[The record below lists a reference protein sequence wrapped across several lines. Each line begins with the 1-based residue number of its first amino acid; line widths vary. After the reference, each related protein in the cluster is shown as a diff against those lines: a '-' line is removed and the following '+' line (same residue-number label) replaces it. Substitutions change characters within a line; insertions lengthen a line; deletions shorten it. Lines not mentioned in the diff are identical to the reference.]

1 LQLQYT
7 SNILNLVN
15 YLKKSPQTV
24 LEIYGHTDMVGNDQ
38 TQVTLSD
45 KRAIEVKNYFIKN
58 GIDQN
63 RLAVKGFGKS
73 RPVWKNEDAAWKAH
87 ENRRIEVLLLY

>member
-7 SNILNLVN
+7 LNILNLVN
-15 YLKKSPQTV
+15 YLKKSPKTV
-24 LEIYGHTDMVGNDQ
+24 LEIYGHTDMVGNEQ

-73 RPVWKNEDAAWKAH
+73 RPVWQSGKMKT
-87 ENRRIEVLLLY
+87 LLGKPTKTDV